1 MNKPNFLQSMKGSLG
16 RAGLQMKKHSPE
28 ILIAVGIIGT
38 IASTVMACKAT
49 TKIDEVLEETK
60 DRVEKIHQCLED
72 ETIEDYTEEDGKKDL
87 TIVYSQTG
95 VKLAKLYAP
104 SVILGVL
111 SITSIVASN
120 NILRKRNVA
129 IAAAYAAVD
138 KSFKGYRNRVI
149 ERFGEQVDR
158 ELKYNIKAETIEETI
173 LDENGNEIVEET
185 TVEIIDPSE
194 QHSPYLRIF
203 DELNDNWKRDASMN
217 MVFLKQQQNY
227 ANDLLRARGH
237 LFLNEVYDMLGF
249 PRCKAGQIVGWIYN
263 QENQHPHLQ
272 TDNYVDFGIYNL
284 NEERCRDFINGH
296 EKSILLDFNVD
307 GVVYDLI

>member
-1 MNKPNFLQSMKGSLG
+1 MNKTNFLQSMKGSLG
-16 RAGLQMKKHSPE
+16 RAGLQMKKRSPE
-28 ILIAVGIIGT
+28 ILIAAGIVGT
-38 IASTVMACKAT
+38 IASTVLACKAT

-60 DRVEKIHQCLED
+60 DKVDKIHQCLED
-72 ETIEDYTEEDGKKDL
+72 GTIEGYSAEDGKKDL
-87 TIVYSQTG
+87 TIVYSKTG

-104 SVILGVL
+104 SVILGAL

-129 IAAAYAAVD
+129 IAAAYAAID
-138 KSFKGYRNRVI
+138 KSFKGYRSRVI

-158 ELKYNIKAETIEETI
+158 ELKYNIKAETIEGTV
-173 LDENGNEIVEET
+173 LDENGNEVAGET

-194 QHSPYLRIF
+194 QYSPYIRIF
-203 DELNDNWKRDASMN
+203 DELNNNWKRDASMN

-249 PRCKAGQIVGWIYN
+249 PRCKAGQIVGWIYDP
-263 QENQHPHLQ
+263 ENKHRLA
-272 TDNYVDFGIYNL
+272 TDNYVDFGIYNF
-284 NEERCRDFINGH
+284 NEERCRDFINGC
-296 EKSILLDFNVD
+296 EKSIILDFNVD